1 MSSADR
7 IVVGVTVFALCWY
20 AGASPLAQRQAPPSF
35 KAGVD
40 GVRLDVRVVAG
51 DGSFV
56 RDITKDDLRVFEDG
70 QEQTIAAFSKV
81 EIPLPAATAGPVP
94 ATDVS
99 SNVSFRD
106 GRAYL
111 LLLDDLSVHPQREV
125 MVRQLARRFIERY
138 TAPED
143 RVAIAT
149 TSGIGSGTQDF
160 TNSRTD
166 LFRAIDQFKGRTLPE
181 AAADTFPGLAEARAA
196 GPPNAPPPEV
206 RPTDVL
212 PLQWLLTSVEWLG
225 TVPDRRKALVFISEG
240 VLDQSPDKNVES
252 FHLDIRAAASRG
264 NVAIYSV
271 EAVGLPNA
279 PSGAV
284 KPVVVVDDEPISE
297 QRRRLQ
303 AGLTRLSDETGGV
316 AAVRTNAFDALF
328 ERVVAD
334 SSAYYLL
341 GYTSTHGASRKPRRL
356 EVRVN
361 RPGLKAQVRQSYGTP
376 SGNMS
381 KRTAP
386 PAGLPPALGEAFQ
399 SPVPITEIEL
409 AVTTAARRGSG
420 DRASVA
426 VVVEGR
432 GERQLDLFMG
442 AADGSGKMQAFQRG
456 ALKPASSGAGDAMMQ
471 ATARFDLKPGRY
483 HLRVA
488 ALQEETGVRGSV
500 QHDFQVPDFSKED
513 LSISGVTLVDVK
525 RGRTPTTR
533 RTFAQSESIDV
544 AAEVYWKRGMTQ
556 PISVVT
562 RVTSSQG
569 DVVYEQ
575 GGVVEPNQRPDR
587 GVDLGLTIPLQRHP
601 PGAYQLIVEVR
612 TSGDKPLSARRE
624 LPFVVS
630 AR

>member
-1 MSSADR
+1 MPSADR
-7 IVVGVTVFALCWY
+7 VALGVTVCALCWL
-20 AGASPLAQRQAPPSF
+20 AGAPAQAQRQAPPSF
-35 KAGVD
+35 KAAVD
-40 GVRLDVRVVAG
+40 AVRLDVRVVAA

-56 RDITKDDLRVFEDG
+56 GDITKDDLRVFEDG
-70 QEQTIAAFSKV
+70 QEQAITAFSKV
-81 EIPLPAATAGPVP
+81 EIPLPAPTGPSP
-94 ATDVS
+94 SSDVS

-111 LLLDDLSVHPQREV
+111 LLLDDIGVHAQREV
-125 MVRQLARRFIERY
+125 TVRQLARRFVEQY
-138 TAPED
+138 TGPAD

-149 TSGIGSGTQDF
+149 TSGVGSSTQDF
-160 TNSRTD
+160 TND
-166 LFRAIDQFKGRTLPE
+166 RAHLLKAIEQFKGRLLPE
-181 AAADTFPGLAEARAA
+181 AVADTFPGLVEAQAA
-196 GPPNAPPPEV
+196 GPRVLPPSDVIQP
-206 RPTDVL
+206 DVL

-252 FHLDIRAAASRG
+252 THVEIRAAAARA

-271 EAVGLPNA
+271 DAVGLPNA

-284 KPVVVVDDEPISE
+284 KPVVVADDDPISE
-297 QRRRLQ
+297 ARRRMQ
-303 AGLTRLSDETGGV
+303 AGLMRLSDETGGV
-316 AAVRTNAFDALF
+316 AAVRSNGFDALF

-341 GYTSTHGASRKPRRL
+341 GYTSTHPPSKKLRRL

-361 RPGLKAQVRQSYGTP
+361 RSGLKTQVRQSYGTP
-376 SGNMS
+376 SSNTS
-381 KRTAP
+381 KRAAP
-386 PAGLPPALGEAFQ
+386 PAGLPAALGAAFQ
-399 SPVPITEIEL
+399 SPVPIMDIEL
-409 AVTTAARRGSG
+409 AVTAVPRRGSG

-432 GERQLDLFMG
+432 GARDVDLFIG
-442 AADGSGKMQAFQRG
+442 AADSGGKMQAFKRG
-456 ALKPASSGAGDAMMQ
+456 ALKPGTAAGDAMMQ

-488 ALQEETGVRGSV
+488 ALEEDTSLRGSV
-500 QHDFQVPDFSKED
+500 QHDFDVPDFSKD
-513 LSISGVTLVDVK
+513 DVSISGITLVDVQ

-544 AAEVYWKRGMTQ
+544 AAEVYWKRGLTQ

-562 RVTSSQG
+562 KMTNGQG
-569 DVVYEQ
+569 QVVYEQ
-575 GGVVEPNQRPDR
+575 GGSVDPNQRPNR
-587 GVDLGLTIPLQRHP
+587 GVDLGATIPLGKHP
-601 PGAYQLIVEVR
+601 PGRYQLIVEVR
-612 TSGDKPLSARRE
+612 TSDNRPLTARRE

-630 AR
+630 P